1 MAEARAI
8 VADAGVE
15 YLNIVPFEKREEL
28 LPNQLYP
35 TTYYID
41 DEGIVLDEV
50 INGALLTQY
59 PKTLKKLLAKLAM

>member
-8 VADAGVE
+8 LADAGVD
-15 YLNIVPFEKREEL
+15 YLNIVPFEGREGL

-35 TTYYID
+35 TTYFV
-41 DEGIVLDEV
+41 DEDGIVQDEV

-59 PKTLKKLLAKLAM
+59 PQAIEKLLAD

>member
-8 VADAGVE
+8 LADAGVE
-15 YLNIVPFEKREEL
+15 YLNIVPFERREDL

-35 TTYYID
+35 TTYFVD
-41 DEGIVLDEV
+41 EEGIVLDEV

-59 PKTLKKLLAKLAM
+59 PKALKKLLAKLAM